1 MIGKEIHGRILR
13 IEHGVTNRFVD
24 NSLINFYAKCGMMIL
39 ARRVFDTVINPSLG
53 SWGSILSGYIQCGE
67 NEEAFR
73 VLLRARKEGVEV
85 NEYMITSVLSACA
98 DLRDSTIGKQLHCLA
113 IKSGHVSDRFV
124 EAGIV
129 DMYVKCDQTD
139 LAYQAFSELE
149 EPGLASWAALIGG
162 FSRHGQG
169 DKTMLLFRE
178 LLLFGLRPNEY
189 IFPSVFVA
197 CSTMATVQGGEQLHS
212 LIVKLGFR
220 MSAHIGN
227 AVMDFYSKC
236 GLLKE
241 ASNIFEHMEER
252 DVVSWNSMINSYF
265 KQKKFNRARNCLKN
279 MLLEGVYPNQY
290 TYSSILSFCADLP
303 GMNWGSEAHG
313 WIIKLSLDTHVVVG
327 SALVDMYAKCGKL
340 KYADEIF
347 KRLPLKNLVSWNSIL
362 VGYAQHGFGAEA
374 LEIFKRMQEED
385 IKPNDITY
393 IGILSACNH
402 VGLVEQGQYH
412 FKNMKD
418 YGIIPR
424 IDHYACMVDLFA
436 KAGLTKMA
444 CEFIR
449 IMPLKPNKVI
459 WRTLLS
465 GCKKHGDLET
475 GISAAKY
482 VLELDPKDITA
493 HVMMSAVCA
502 DNGMW
507 DAKAGLREAVNIESK
522 KVPGCS
528 WI

>member
-1 MIGKEIHGRILR
+1 MTLHRLLRTLGYARCLADGKVVCSKLIVSGLLVVASNRIISMYVELGS
-13 IEHGVTNRFVD
+13 ISD
-24 NSLINFYAKCGMMIL
+24 
-39 ARRVFDTVINPSLG
+39 ARKVFDHMPQRNVV
-53 SWGSILSGYIQCGE
+53 SWTI
-67 NEEAFR
+67 
-73 VLLRARKEGVEV
+73 
-85 NEYMITSVLSACA
+85 MI
-98 DLRDSTIGKQLHCLA
+98 
-113 IKSGHVSDRFV
+113 
-124 EAGIV
+124 
-129 DMYVKCDQTD
+129 D

-149 EPGLASWAALIGG
+149 ELGLASWAALIGG
-162 FSRHGQG
+162 FARHGQG
-169 DKTMLLFRE
+169 DKAMLLFRE
-178 LLLFGLRPNEY
+178 LLLFGLRSNEY
-189 IFPSVFVA
+189 NFPSVFVV

-236 GLLKE
+236 G
-241 ASNIFEHMEER
+241 
-252 DVVSWNSMINSYF
+252 
-265 KQKKFNRARNCLKN
+265 
-279 MLLEGVYPNQY
+279 
-290 TYSSILSFCADLP
+290 
-303 GMNWGSEAHG
+303 MNWGSEAHG

-327 SALVDMYAKCGKL
+327 SALVDMYTKCGKL

-347 KRLPLKNLVSWNSIL
+347 KRLPLKNLVSWNNIL

-402 VGLVEQGQYH
+402 VGLVDQGQYH
-412 FKNMKD
+412 FQNMKD

-424 IDHYACMVDLFA
+424 IGHYACMVDLFA

-459 WRTLLS
+459 WFTLLS
-465 GCKKHGDLET
+465 GCKKHEDLEI
-475 GISAAKY
+475 GISTAKY
-482 VLELDPKDITA
+482 VLELDPEDIKT
-493 HVMMSAVCA
+493 HVMISAVCA

-507 DAKAGLREAVNIESK
+507 DAKAGLREVVNIESK